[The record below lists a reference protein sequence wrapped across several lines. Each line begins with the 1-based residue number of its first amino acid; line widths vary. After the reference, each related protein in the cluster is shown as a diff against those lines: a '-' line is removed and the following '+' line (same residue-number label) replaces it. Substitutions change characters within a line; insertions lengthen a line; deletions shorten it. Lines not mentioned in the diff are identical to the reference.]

1 MSYFLPATTKSIAQ
15 ALEAKDPFEAIF
27 ILYRVLG
34 DLSSSPEALCIKEQ
48 VITNLTNLLRQDNR
62 AEDLRSLLTQLRPFF
77 SLIPK
82 AKTAKIVRGIIDSVA
97 KIPGTYELQISLY
110 KEMVQW
116 TRHEKR
122 TFLRQ
127 RIEARLATLLME
139 NIELLESKLHFSL
152 RNLPKAK
159 VALTAARIA
168 VTVIYVP
175 PAQQGAIDL

>member
-34 DLSSSPEALCIKEQ
+34 DLSSSPEALHIKEQ
-48 VITNLTNLLRQDNR
+48 AITNLTDLLRQDNR
-62 AEDLRSLLTQLRPFF
+62 AKDLRSLVTQLRPFF

-82 AKTAKIVRGIIDSVA
+82 AKTAKIVRGIIDFVA
-97 KIPGTYELQISLY
+97 KILGTYELQISLC

-139 NIELLESKLHFSL
+139 SKEYSQ
-152 RNLPKAK
+152 
-159 VALTAARIA
+159 ALTFLN
-168 VTVIYVP
+168 
-175 PAQQGAIDL
+175 G